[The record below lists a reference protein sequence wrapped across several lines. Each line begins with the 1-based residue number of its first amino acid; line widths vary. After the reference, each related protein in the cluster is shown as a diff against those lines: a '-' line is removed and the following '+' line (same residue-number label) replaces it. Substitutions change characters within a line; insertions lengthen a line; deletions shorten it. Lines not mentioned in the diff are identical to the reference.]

1 MKPEDKVVS
10 LETAKLLKTAGFPQ
24 DTERMWEGIMHDVD
38 DMRFKLKRFK
48 ANGNPWAYAA
58 PDAQEI
64 GELLPHS
71 VDTKE
76 GSWIITMPN
85 LNGFRYLDYI
95 KYSSNGVGTL
105 LHGYPLLSGKNEA
118 EARAACWLW
127 LKEQGLI

>member
-1 MKPEDKVVS
+1 MTPSEKCVS
-10 LETAKLLKTAGFPQ
+10 LETAKRLLAVGFPQ
-24 DTERMWEGIMHDVD
+24 DTERAWRWQFD
-38 DMRFKLKRFK
+38 DQYELGYPNSAATKD
-48 ANGNPWAYAA
+48 YAA
-58 PDAQEI
+58 PDSQEI